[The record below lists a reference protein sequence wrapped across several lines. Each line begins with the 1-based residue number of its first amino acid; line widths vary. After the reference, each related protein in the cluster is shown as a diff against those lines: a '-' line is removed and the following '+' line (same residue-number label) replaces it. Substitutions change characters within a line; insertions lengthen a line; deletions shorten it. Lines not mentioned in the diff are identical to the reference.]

1 MQKIT
6 GVGGFF
12 FKSKNPAQL
21 NEWYEKH
28 LGIAQ
33 SPPDQL
39 SGGWWTD
46 AVPSIFYAE
55 PEDTK
60 FSGTSQCW
68 YVNFTVDDL
77 DAMMKQLQE
86 SGIEVEL
93 KHEAT
98 KFGKF
103 AHLHDPDGNLVEL
116 WEPSQE
122 LLSHRPT
129 N

>member
-1 MQKIT
+1 MQKVT

-12 FKSKNPAQL
+12 FRSKNPEKL

-33 SPPDQL
+33 SPHNQL

-46 AVPSIFYAE
+46 AVPSIYYAE

-60 FSGTSQCW
+60 FSGTDQNW
-68 YVNFTVDDL
+68 YINFTVNDL
-77 DAMMKQLQE
+77 DAMMNQLKE
-86 SGIEVEL
+86 SGIDVDL
-93 KHEAT
+93 KHGAT

-103 AHLHDPDGNLVEL
+103 AHLYDPDGNLIEL
-116 WEPSQE
+116 WEPSAE
-122 LLSHRPT
+122 LLSHRPQ